1 MKTEEELIRYL
12 HSNEF
17 LLETMVHREGDKY
30 VYLEQVPMSNW
41 NMVWHR
47 TALAHCKHIVKHV
60 GTLEEIATLIG
71 EKLGI
76 TYQENLEAF
85 FDIRYN
91 LQNLPKV
98 INADEEK

>member
-17 LLETMVHREGDKY
+17 LLDTMVHREGDKY
-30 VYLEQVPMSNW
+30 VYLEHIHMSEW
-41 NMVWHR
+41 NTIWHR
-47 TALAHCKHIVKHV
+47 TPLAHCRRMVKHV
-60 GTLEEIATLIG
+60 GTLDEIADLID

-76 TYQENLEAF
+76 TKNKYWEAF

-91 LQNLPKV
+91 LQNLPNV
-98 INADEEK
+98 INADEVK